1 MFEPRPIVSAFQSP
15 SLDIVIPALAVIFP
29 AAIAGLP
36 GIWPEIIESPLS
48 VQSIGTSVASLHHDQ
63 VHASFL
69 KRAAVTFAEM
79 THQSTLRTALFDD
92 DRDGVQPP
100 WLLQKLAST
109 RAPPAQN
116 TPLSTLA
123 HDLIQFHAALRIR
136 RAHWRHV
143 RVLKHVTVCLCL
155 FRACRHDI
163 NFDYETDISV
173 MFALIG

>member
-1 MFEPRPIVSAFQSP
+1 MIQIFFVQVCNHPDLFEPRPIISAFRCA
-15 SLDIVIPALAVIFP
+15 SLNVVVPALAIIYP

-36 GIWPEIIESPLS
+36 GIWPEIVESPLS

-63 VHASFL
+63 AHMSFL
-69 KRAAVTFAEM
+69 KRSAVTFAEM

-100 WLLQKLAST
+100 WLLQKLSST

-116 TPLSTLA
+116 TTLATLA

-143 RVLKHVTVCLCL
+143 RVSE
-155 FRACRHDI
+155 ACH
-163 NFDYETDISV
+163 
-173 MFALIG
+173 L